1 MIDAASGGVLV
12 NKTPTQARELISNM
26 AANAQ
31 QFGSR
36 QDLTSRKVNEVN
48 ISFVEQRLD
57 KLTSL
62 VEKFVVDNV
71 QQVKTCG
78 ICYNMGH
85 STDMCPTLQ

>member
-1 MIDAASGGVLV
+1 MDRSMIDTASRGVLV

-26 AANAQ
+26 AVNAQ

-36 QDLTSRKVNEVN
+36 QDATSRTVNEVN
-48 ISFVEQRLD
+48 ISSVEQRLD

-62 VEKFVVDNV
+62 VEKFVVGNV

-78 ICYNMGH
+78 ICSNMG
-85 STDMCPTLQ
+85 

>member
-1 MIDAASGGVLV
+1 MDRSMIDAANGGVLV
-12 NKTPTQARELISNM
+12 NKTHTQARELISNM

-48 ISFVEQRLD
+48 ISSVEQRLD

-62 VEKFVVDNV
+62 VE
-71 QQVKTCG
+71 
-78 ICYNMGH
+78 
-85 STDMCPTLQ
+85 SLL